1 MCRGT
6 NWKITRWVA
15 GTSGRCPA
23 ADEQGDVRRGN
34 LVALEE
40 SEDAV
45 LLARVDAVGAQGA
58 PRPEEEFGG
67 RERFGKAQGHEV
79 FLVLQTGG
87 DNEGHVE
94 LFAEDGVDEGHQG
107 HLVKAHLDGVAGE
120 VLAELF
126 DDALGDGAL
135 DDDAGDLRYRQAA
148 LRLFLRWCRGISRR
162 GGFGVFPGRAYGF
175 GEGIDGEGAAGGGE
189 GLPPPATRPKAAAV
203 RRVPFGLPEATGARG
218 CRRRSVPRLVEIHR
232 VVNLVALYLNAS
244 RQCFTSMLQ
253 TLQTAIYAYAK
264 RFSIHI

>member
-1 MCRGT
+1 MQGHQLEDHA
-6 NWKITRWVA
+6 V
-15 GTSGRCPA
+15 GSGHFRQSPA

-67 RERFGKAQGHEV
+67 RERFGKAQGDEV

-148 LRLFLRWCRGISRR
+148 LRLFLPWCRGISRR
-162 GGFGVFPGRAYGF
+162 RGFGVFLGRAYGF

-189 GLPPPATRPKAAAV
+189 GRCRQRQTEGGRCPTRPLRVARSHRGSRLPAPLSAAS
-203 RRVPFGLPEATGARG
+203 
-218 CRRRSVPRLVEIHR
+218 C
-232 VVNLVALYLNAS
+232 
-244 RQCFTSMLQ
+244 
-253 TLQTAIYAYAK
+253 
-264 RFSIHI
+264 